1 MSGLP
6 LSSAHHPAVPLAA
19 LPLSRHARARMQQ
32 RGITRSALDRLL
44 DWGRE
49 AYAGHGSTIV
59 YFDGSAYKR
68 AVAKPARKRAGLA
81 LPGCTR
87 PELDCLRRLYAVLSS
102 EGDVVTVGHRYRR
115 IGRPS

>member
-6 LSSAHHPAVPLAA
+6 PRFASQSASHPAVPLAA

-32 RGITRSALDRLL
+32 RGITRTALDRLL

-49 AYAGHGSTIV
+49 AHVGRGSTIV
-59 YFDGSAYKR
+59 YFD
-68 AVAKPARKRAGLA
+68 KPAHRRAGLA
-81 LPGCTR
+81 LPGCRR

>member
-1 MSGLP
+1 MSGVP
-6 LSSAHHPAVPLAA
+6 LHTAVNLADDPAVPLAA

-32 RGITRSALDRLL
+32 RGISRRALDRLL

-49 AYAGHGSTIV
+49 AHAGHGSTIV
-59 YFDGSAYKR
+59 YFDRSAH
-68 AVAKPARKRAGLA
+68 KRAGLA
-81 LPGCTR
+81 LPGCRR